1 MFILKLPWGQWSKT
15 YCAMSPAESEGLN
28 KKSLVLPE
36 TKISLKL
43 IRSSGIVKR
52 GILEAV
58 VLAPVDVQ
66 AALFLGLKVFWG
78 QEQIWPREAQK
89 ILQLI
94 LIYIKGILDE
104 ASRQRGPRLSR
115 SCRLRRP
122 PSFFS
127 CSQITT
133 HSFSREE
140 KINSLRGASSSKKTA
155 LFFLIKTKFQRS
167 FLADCFNSS
176 STRRRSFCS
185 WECRLASLLLIDLLL
200 LE

>member
-1 MFILKLPWGQWSKT
+1 MKKKPLKTENSPFFDCLFPKQTIIFVFHSQRQHFLKSNFIPKTFQKIMFILKLPWGQWSKT

-133 HSFSREE
+133 HSFSRE
-140 KINSLRGASSSKKTA
+140 KK
-155 LFFLIKTKFQRS
+155 
-167 FLADCFNSS
+167 N
-176 STRRRSFCS
+176 
-185 WECRLASLLLIDLLL
+185 
-200 LE
+200 

>member
-133 HSFSREE
+133 HSFSREK
-140 KINSLRGASSSKKTA
+140 KINSLRGGQQQQK
-155 LFFLIKTKFQRS
+155 
-167 FLADCFNSS
+167 NSTVFS
-176 STRRRSFCS
+176 YKNQIPKIFS
-185 WECRLASLLLIDLLL
+185 CRLF
-200 LE
+200 

>member
-133 HSFSREE
+133 HSFSRE
-140 KINSLRGASSSKKTA
+140 KRINSLRGARSSSKKKQHCFFFYKKPNSKDLFLQTVLILHQHDGEAFA
-155 LFFLIKTKFQRS
+155 LES
-167 FLADCFNSS
+167 ADWPAC
-176 STRRRSFCS
+176 CS
-185 WECRLASLLLIDLLL
+185 
-200 LE
+200 